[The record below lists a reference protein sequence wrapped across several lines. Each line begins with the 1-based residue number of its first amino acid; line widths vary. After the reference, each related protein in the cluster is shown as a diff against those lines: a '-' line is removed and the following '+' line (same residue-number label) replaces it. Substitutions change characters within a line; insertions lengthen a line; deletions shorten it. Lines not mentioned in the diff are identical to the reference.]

1 MAFKGSI
8 YHWLSWLR
16 SGVRFG
22 ETKRNWRSFRLS
34 GQEESDHAVL
44 MIGGLSSNA
53 ATTNRT
59 LAQHLHRGRV
69 LTWSRNLFGHTGLF
83 SDFSRSRMWNW
94 IADGVIALRKLA
106 LRHKKKEIVLVG
118 HSTGGLVALAI
129 LILHS
134 LTPRWLLN
142 GADEVNLRAALIF
155 PPFKL
160 QRKLDSKLLWIVA
173 VFYYLV
179 CPMAFLLLAFTGP
192 WMWPLSAFG
201 FVSHLYLVPKIY
213 VPSGDQR
220 ASQAEKKR
228 SRMIL
233 SESVLL
239 AMLSLYFVSA
249 PPLIALHAE
258 IYRSQFSIVL
268 FALFICTLFLPL
280 LMMPRSPVEVA
291 IPPDCQNGLCPTRH
305 VGYRWLP
312 VITVA
317 NLVIF
322 QFVLKFF
329 LRYCRDPILLIE
341 GGQDK
346 VVIVDESYVKRL
358 GENVQ
363 RVKLPDFPHSD
374 LSWQQQSK
382 LASIIVDWIESSSKR
397 EADESSSALDSMVE
411 AVGPASEH

>member
-34 GQEESDHAVL
+34 GDDNCDQAVL

-94 IADGVIALRKLA
+94 IADGVIALRKLVV
-106 LRHKKKEIVLVG
+106 RHKKKEIVLVG

-129 LILHS
+129 LILRS
-134 LTPRWLLN
+134 IAPRWLLERS
-142 GADEVNLRAALIF
+142 DEVKLRAVLIF

-160 QRKLDSKLLWIVA
+160 QRKLDSRLLWIVA
-173 VFYYLV
+173 VLYYLV
-179 CPMAFLLLAFTGP
+179 CPLAFLLLALAGP

-201 FVSHLYLVPKIY
+201 FLSHLYLVPKIY

-220 ASQAEKKR
+220 VMEGEKKR
-228 SRMIL
+228 RRMIL
-233 SESVLL
+233 SDSILL
-239 AMLSLYFVSA
+239 ALLSLYFVAA

-258 IYRSQFSIVL
+258 IYRSQLSVVL

-280 LMMPRSPVEVA
+280 WMMPRSPVEVA
-291 IPPDCQNGLCPTRH
+291 IPPDCQTGLCPTRH

-329 LRYCRDPILLIE
+329 LRFCRDPVLLIE

-346 VVIVDESYVKRL
+346 VVIVEESYVKRL
-358 GENVQ
+358 GVNVQ
-363 RVKLPDFPHSD
+363 RVKLSDFPHSD
-374 LSWQQQSK
+374 LSWQQQSQ
-382 LASIIVDWIESSSKR
+382 LASIIVDWLENSSKR
-397 EADESSSALDSMVE
+397 EVDESSSESDSMVE